1 MLIKDQEGVYTWH
14 PAFEK
19 LADEFGEVEAFR
31 RTVNVRLLPTS
42 WSGSRVSIL
51 EAYLPPLEKW
61 FDHQIAALAQWA
73 KEAHYSLER
82 KIASESCYDEDN

>member
-31 RTVNVRLLPTS
+31 RKSTFVFYRLPGQAQECRFWKPICLRLKN
-42 WSGSRVSIL
+42 GSII
-51 EAYLPPLEKW
+51 K
-61 FDHQIAALAQWA
+61 
-73 KEAHYSLER
+73 
-82 KIASESCYDEDN
+82 